1 MIKKIY
7 LLIILLLVSS
17 TNYAYSAEYT
27 CSFDKLKPGVTAK
40 NLEKINIFTYG
51 AKSPEGFFSLTMN
64 SDRLCEGE
72 LKDAAGLTVELMFFD
87 DKLIKVN
94 YINDTPRSLV
104 LYEIAKND
112 YKVNFNRNQQQVQK
126 KQSEF
131 YKSKKNDTSY
141 FYVLLKAKDKY
152 GDSQREYLEI
162 ISDND
167 TATLDKFLSQ
177 LEEQR

>member
-1 MIKKIY
+1 
-7 LLIILLLVSS
+7 
-17 TNYAYSAEYT
+17 
-27 CSFDKLKPGVTAK
+27 
-40 NLEKINIFTYG
+40 
-51 AKSPEGFFSLTMN
+51 
-64 SDRLCEGE
+64 
-72 LKDAAGLTVELMFFD
+72 MFFN

-94 YINDTPRSLV
+94 YINETPRSLV

-131 YKSKKNDTSY
+131 YKSKTNGTSY